1 MEQSKDQTDDYLK
14 QNTAYG
20 LLYFFLFQ
28 ICKQFVR
35 NGIILYDNGMSLG
48 KVLFVD
54 DDKLATS
61 SLAIKMRLDDFC
73 DFVTYNNP
81 LEALE
86 YLKLEKPD
94 LIISDFVM
102 PEMNGLEFLREA
114 KKLYPETSMIL
125 LTGYADKENAIKTI
139 NEIGVYKYIEKPW
152 DDDDLKMNIKNGIE
166 RSHLLADLRDKIEKL
181 ELAQNELKK
190 YSQKLE
196 ELVEERTK
204 ELSVA
209 NDKLSGIINYC
220 ADGIIIIDKQGNIE
234 QVNPACENFTGLSSD
249 TLCTMTI
256 QQIAYSDNPAL
267 NKAPKSEVQTSILG
281 LAEEQSEFLLRDLY
295 IRNSLSGEYIPAE
308 INFASLSDGERFV
321 GVIRNF
327 TAQKETERLRD
338 DFIATLTHDLR
349 TPLTAAIKTLNFFLD
364 GSLGQISDQQ
374 REMLTVMT
382 KSNEDLLGLVN
393 ALLEVYRFE
402 SGKLN
407 LCKTVFD
414 INSLLRQ
421 CYEELSPL
429 AQSKSINFN
438 VHSDF
443 KEELLIDAD
452 RAEIKRV
459 IMNLCGNALNYTN
472 KDGTIDVY
480 IKLQNGDL
488 IFSVSDNGNGIP
500 KEDIPNLFKRFSQGT
515 TKKRSTGTG
524 LGLYL
529 SRQIVEAHGGKIWVE
544 SKVNKGSEFSF
555 LLTDVA
561 VAVRTV

>member
-1 MEQSKDQTDDYLK
+1 MDLGK
-14 QNTAYG
+14 
-20 LLYFFLFQ
+20 
-28 ICKQFVR
+28 
-35 NGIILYDNGMSLG
+35 ILY
-48 KVLFVD
+48 VD
-54 DDKLATS
+54 DDKLLTS
-61 SLAIKMRLDDFC
+61 TFSTLMKVEGFSDVI
-73 DFVTYNNP
+73 VYNDP
-81 LEALE
+81 KEALE
-86 YLKLEKPD
+86 YLKLESPD
-94 LIISDFVM
+94 LIISDFLM
-102 PEMNGLEFLREA
+102 PEMNGLEFLKEA

-125 LTGYADKENAIKTI
+125 LTAYADKENAIKTI

-152 DDDDLKMNIKNGIE
+152 DNDDLIMNIRNGIE

-181 ELAQNELKK
+181 EVAQAELKK
-190 YSQKLE
+190 YSQHLE
-196 ELVEERTK
+196 ELVQERTK
-204 ELSVA
+204 ELVLA

-220 ADGIIIIDKQGNIE
+220 ADGIIIINKKGHIE
-234 QVNPACENFTGLSSD
+234 QVNPACENLTGLSSE
-249 TLCTMTI
+249 TLCTMAI
-256 QQIAYSDNPAL
+256 QEIAYSDNPQM
-267 NKAPKSEVQTSILG
+267 NKAPKSEVQSSILG

-349 TPLTAAIKTLNFFLD
+349 TPLTAAIQTLNFFLD
-364 GSLGQISDQQ
+364 GSLGAINDQQ
-374 REMLTVMT
+374 RVMLTTMV

-429 AQSKSINFN
+429 AKKKDINLN
-438 VHSDF
+438 VHADF
-443 KEELLIDAD
+443 KEEILINAD

-459 IMNLCGNALNYTN
+459 MMNLCGNALNYTD
-472 KDGTIDVY
+472 KSGTIDIF

-488 IFSVSDNGNGIP
+488 IFSVADNGNGIP
-500 KEDIPNLFKRFSQGT
+500 KEDIPHLFKRFSQGT

-529 SRQIVEAHGGKIWVE
+529 SRQIIEAHGGKIWVE
-544 SKVNKGSEFSF
+544 SKINKGSEFSF
-555 LLTDVA
+555 ILTNVA
-561 VAVRTV
+561 AASRMA

>member
-1 MEQSKDQTDDYLK
+1 
-14 QNTAYG
+14 
-20 LLYFFLFQ
+20 
-28 ICKQFVR
+28 
-35 NGIILYDNGMSLG
+35 MSLG
-48 KVLFVD
+48 KVLYVD

-61 SLAIKMRLDDFC
+61 SFSILMKVEGFC
-73 DFVTYNNP
+73 NAVIYNNP

-190 YSQKLE
+190 YSQNLE
-196 ELVEERTK
+196 ELVKERTQ
-204 ELSVA
+204 ELVIA

-220 ADGIIIIDKQGNIE
+220 ADGIIIIDKQGNIK
-234 QVNPACENFTGLSSD
+234 QVNPACENFTGLSYD
-249 TLCTMTI
+249 TLCSMTI

-267 NKAPKSEVQTSILG
+267 NKAPKSKVQSSILG
-281 LAEEQSEFLLRDLY
+281 LAEEQAEFLLRDLY

-308 INFASLSDGERFV
+308 INFASLSDGEHFV

-349 TPLTAAIKTLNFFLD
+349 TPLTAAIRTLNFFLD
-364 GSLGQISDQQ
+364 GSLGQITDQQ
-374 REMLTVMT
+374 REMLTVMS

-414 INSLLRQ
+414 VNSLLRQ

-429 AQSKSINFN
+429 AKSKCINFN

-443 KEELLIDAD
+443 KDEILIDAD

-472 KDGTIDVY
+472 KDGTIDVF

-561 VAVRTV
+561 AKARAV